1 MSVSSVPGANPDF
14 FASLLIDSLPIDK
27 VWERVRG
34 VASPVKSPN
43 RIIEN
48 LNETESSRHM
58 LAEIYGRFTG
68 GFDTADFEEAGA
80 LPDELQLLCTTI
92 S

>member
-1 MSVSSVPGANPDF
+1 MSVSSVTGANSVF
-14 FASLLIDSLPIDK
+14 FASLPIDSLPIDK

-43 RIIEN
+43 RIVEN
-48 LNETESSRHM
+48 LNETESSHQM
-58 LAEIYGRFTG
+58 LAEIYGRFTE
-68 GFDTADFEEAGA
+68 GFDTGDLKEAGA
-80 LPDELQLLCTTI
+80 SLDELQLLCTTI